1 MEEDLSFSAAHLQIT
16 QLGQRFLADINQLH
30 EREMSQL
37 RCEILRLTE
46 RQQQQPQ
53 HQHPLDEEVHQP
65 VVEHRLLTAAQH
77 WSPPPLEV
85 NGLEED
91 GPDIVATVTPTSSN
105 FRSARATTNAET
117 VNNFSLSRQLTSASV
132 ASRKSRHLGV
142 NEQEIVKVMYSEAS
156 SFSGGAEGA
165 SSASF
170 SFASMKRSVQT
181 TGNLAS
187 CWQRFC
193 RRYLSD
199 GKKMY
204 QTFEVFFCLV
214 IVLNCIALGIE
225 ADTDVRDNLTGQL
238 MHTFVVSEFVFTS
251 LFLFELLVRMACL
264 GIKRF
269 FPWDTSNWW
278 NCLDACLV
286 LAAVFFS
293 WIVPLLAMAGFEIN
307 KDAARTISA
316 LRGVRL
322 LRLVQVV
329 RKVDIFHE
337 VWLLLR
343 GLTDSMRVLF
353 WTIIVI
359 VFITYIFAVFGLVMI
374 AKNISELHHDV
385 QLQANPD
392 LEEKATLEMLSSYLC
407 GLSQMMYTLVQ
418 VLTLDSFNAITRPL
432 LVYIPWS
439 WLFWYAY
446 IAIAVFVLMNLVTA
460 IIVENAVSASRND
473 EERMLSMRAQAKSSE
488 LHQLKNLFFL
498 MDSDGDGILSF
509 SEFEAAFNDPTI
521 IQKWRLLDFEPE
533 ECKRLFKLLDTGDG
547 NIDTEE
553 FFEGLSRM
561 KGPAQATSGKT
572 WDGELERQTSKN
584 PGSDSWGMD
593 FLSSRRSMGS
603 ATFLLSKL
611 NPFRSSEASSL
622 PCPIKVDDVLA
633 VSESEDEASPPP
645 ASLSRLISEEAPEE
659 PPTALIPDLGL
670 ELRNSH
676 PRLKLDVGFTALLSS
691 NPAQQ
696 LRLAAASLMSDCLSE
711 GSSGLLGS
719 PDRGLDLCSC
729 FGWSESPPPSGEPSR
744 APRALGQALARAG
757 QEHWRRLRLVVFHS
771 TPLTPI
777 WVPVASGG
785 AGHGVPGTAG
795 DRGFPMQAPVPVPA
809 GGPSKSAKV
818 AQEDSQTMV
827 VFATSNFNEI
837 GIRTLV
843 GEYVFKGANHRRPF
857 YQKTQKIPGY
867 EDIDVFLYFWEDNS
881 NPEQSGWWFGNSV
894 GGSQVWSASRQKTMK
909 PPKNGWHIPWDGE
922 ERPELCVVGKPEKL
936 AEDKAST
943 TARMEARRRQEDD
956 KHVEVLATE
965 WEDRVLKA
973 TERCAEAEIDATEA
987 LDAVQAAVDAGLEE
1001 DSPEDFQK
1009 LVAQQKS
1016 LAETQRFLALEVVQ
1030 AQKAPPALKADL
1042 QDLVQRLRDLQVK
1055 IKILLQSHKPATMV
1069 KAEPADERRAQEE
1082 DRGDNELES
1091 QHANQLEEML
1101 PAALEKVDAAEDEV
1115 EKVAIAA
1122 APLQI
1127 ECADDLRPVM
1137 LQAIKETEQRV
1148 RAAQAAIGVLTSV
1161 LVNSPFRSRFWR
1173 FAAALALW
1181 CNFWRRFSAANAVDT
1196 SNGFFAACLLGMA
1209 LFPFGAIGPVALDEF
1224 YVRSSLPLSLVSPV
1238 PLDRCHG
1245 GYVVDTS
1252 KRRKIIDAGST
1263 EPADY
1268 APGSHAMAFSAPS
1281 MDIDSVPED
1290 VRRQTNGLLVAAL
1303 TGPNGEEAMA
1313 VNMVVQIREDE
1324 GILKRF
1330 IFNPME

>member
-1 MEEDLSFSAAHLQIT
+1 
-16 QLGQRFLADINQLH
+16 
-30 EREMSQL
+30 MSQL

-561 KGPAQATSGKT
+561 KGPAQAKDVFALKRQVDGLLLTLGDIRQNLGISEPESPRLGSNNTNSNNNNNNTNQAHTSAESYSQ
-572 WDGELERQTSKN
+572 DGELERQTSKN

-676 PRLKLDVGFTALLSS
+676 PRLKLDV
-691 NPAQQ
+691 
-696 LRLAAASLMSDCLSE
+696 
-711 GSSGLLGS
+711 
-719 PDRGLDLCSC
+719 
-729 FGWSESPPPSGEPSR
+729 
-744 APRALGQALARAG
+744 
-757 QEHWRRLRLVVFHS
+757 
-771 TPLTPI
+771 
-777 WVPVASGG
+777 
-785 AGHGVPGTAG
+785 
-795 DRGFPMQAPVPVPA
+795 
-809 GGPSKSAKV
+809 
-818 AQEDSQTMV
+818 
-827 VFATSNFNEI
+827 EI
-837 GIRTLV
+837 
-843 GEYVFKGANHRRPF
+843 
-857 YQKTQKIPGY
+857 
-867 EDIDVFLYFWEDNS
+867 
-881 NPEQSGWWFGNSV
+881 
-894 GGSQVWSASRQKTMK
+894 
-909 PPKNGWHIPWDGE
+909 
-922 ERPELCVVGKPEKL
+922 
-936 AEDKAST
+936 
-943 TARMEARRRQEDD
+943 
-956 KHVEVLATE
+956 
-965 WEDRVLKA
+965 
-973 TERCAEAEIDATEA
+973 
-987 LDAVQAAVDAGLEE
+987 
-1001 DSPEDFQK
+1001 
-1009 LVAQQKS
+1009 
-1016 LAETQRFLALEVVQ
+1016 
-1030 AQKAPPALKADL
+1030 
-1042 QDLVQRLRDLQVK
+1042 
-1055 IKILLQSHKPATMV
+1055 
-1069 KAEPADERRAQEE
+1069 
-1082 DRGDNELES
+1082 
-1091 QHANQLEEML
+1091 
-1101 PAALEKVDAAEDEV
+1101 
-1115 EKVAIAA
+1115 
-1122 APLQI
+1122 
-1127 ECADDLRPVM
+1127 
-1137 LQAIKETEQRV
+1137 
-1148 RAAQAAIGVLTSV
+1148 
-1161 LVNSPFRSRFWR
+1161 
-1173 FAAALALW
+1173 
-1181 CNFWRRFSAANAVDT
+1181 
-1196 SNGFFAACLLGMA
+1196 
-1209 LFPFGAIGPVALDEF
+1209 
-1224 YVRSSLPLSLVSPV
+1224 
-1238 PLDRCHG
+1238 
-1245 GYVVDTS
+1245 
-1252 KRRKIIDAGST
+1252 
-1263 EPADY
+1263 
-1268 APGSHAMAFSAPS
+1268 
-1281 MDIDSVPED
+1281 
-1290 VRRQTNGLLVAAL
+1290 
-1303 TGPNGEEAMA
+1303 
-1313 VNMVVQIREDE
+1313 
-1324 GILKRF
+1324 
-1330 IFNPME
+1330 